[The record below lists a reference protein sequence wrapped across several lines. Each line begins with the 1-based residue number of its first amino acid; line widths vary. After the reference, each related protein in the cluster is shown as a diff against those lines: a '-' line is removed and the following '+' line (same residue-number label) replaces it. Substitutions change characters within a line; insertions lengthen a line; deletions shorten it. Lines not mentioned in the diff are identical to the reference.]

1 MSPILLYWS
10 MTSEWMFTVWQKRFN
25 LPTGIPLY
33 FIAMQQM
40 ATEEQFDK
48 VVTDT
53 EVYMKIRIGT

>member
-1 MSPILLYWS
+1 

-25 LPTGIPLY
+25 LPTDIPLY

>member
-1 MSPILLYWS
+1 
-10 MTSEWMFTVWQKRFN
+10 MFTVWQKRFN